1 MEWFESLYD
10 DFRQRTGFGNL
21 PEDRTRTD
29 VDFLVEEL
37 SLKPGNRVLDL
48 FSGTG
53 RHSIEL
59 ARRGIEAVGV
69 ELNSQY
75 VGLAEQKARETGV
88 APQFITGD
96 VRKVPFGSGYDAAII
111 MWMSFGYFSDKDDC
125 AVIRKVH
132 SALKPGGRFLMELLN
147 RDYLLHHF
155 TPRDEKLI
163 AGVKVVEERTFDV
176 LTSRIHGTICR
187 EDAGETVTKEIHWR
201 LYSPHELKNIL
212 EGIGFRFVAAYGGLD
227 RRRLDLETR
236 LMRLVFEK
244 ECEQSHAADALER
257 AADVLGAC

>member
-69 ELNSQY
+69 ELNPQY

-111 MWMSFGYFSDKDDC
+111 MWMSFGYFSDKD
-125 AVIRKVH
+125 
-132 SALKPGGRFLMELLN
+132 
-147 RDYLLHHF
+147 
-155 TPRDEKLI
+155 EKLI

-176 LTSRIHGTICR
+176 LTSRIRGTICR